1 MRTTA
6 TATPLDATSGDSLR
20 DAIHDAKVLA
30 DAAVMIQEADT
41 SQTLAG
47 ALKHDLEL
55 WFAIKHDLGRA
66 DTIPAALRT
75 GLTQLAEYVIS
86 TILRAEHAPLTDA
99 QVQALITINLRV
111 SAGLLEGQVRR
122 LLGDRLYDLWQ
133 TEGRPEG
140 QALETWLSGAMAAA
154 GA

>member
-6 TATPLDATSGDSLR
+6 TATPLDANSGDSLR

-30 DAAVMIQEADT
+30 DAAVMIQEANGGEA
-41 SQTLAG
+41 LAH

-55 WFAIKHDLGRA
+55 WFAIKHDLAKA
-66 DTIPAALRT
+66 DAIPADLRS
-75 GLTQLAEYVIS
+75 GLMQLAEYVTS
-86 TILRAEHAPLTDA
+86 TVLRAEHTPLTDA

-122 LLGDRLYDLWQ
+122 LLGDRLYELWQ

-140 QALETWLSGAMAAA
+140 QALETWLSGATAAA

>member
-1 MRTTA
+1 MRNDTTA
-6 TATPLDATSGDSLR
+6 TPIGSGDSLR

-30 DAAVMIQEADT
+30 DAAVLLQEARGDE
-41 SQTLAG
+41 AMAR

-55 WFAIKHDLGRA
+55 WFAIRHDLTRSEA
-66 DTIPAALRT
+66 LPAELRT
-75 GLTQLAEYVIS
+75 GLIQLAEYVTT
-86 TILRAEHAPLTDA
+86 TILRAEHAALTDA

-122 LLGDRLYDLWQ
+122 LFGDELYDLWQ
-133 TEGRPEG
+133 RQGRPEG
-140 QALETWLSGAMAAA
+140 QALESWLSGAAVPA